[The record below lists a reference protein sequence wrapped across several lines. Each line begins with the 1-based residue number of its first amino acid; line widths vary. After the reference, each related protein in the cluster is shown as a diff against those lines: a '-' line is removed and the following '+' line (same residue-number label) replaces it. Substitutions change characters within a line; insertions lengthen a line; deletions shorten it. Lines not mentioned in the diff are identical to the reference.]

1 MKKIKEI
8 EEVNGVKLDIYQKK
22 IIEDN
27 SQNLLVVAGA
37 GSGKT
42 LTIIGKIKYL
52 VEVKKVKPKEILC
65 ISFTNET
72 VNNLINKV
80 GYKIDCF
87 TFHKLSLEIIRSY
100 KLGYNVAPDDLL
112 EYLCSEYFSTLIYI
126 YNYQKYVV
134 DYLKENFKIKYTYDE
149 IRLLYPELFE
159 NYIDSVINFI
169 RKIKGNNHNID
180 NFHKYISKTKFSDKN
195 KSFLIIVFHI
205 YKLYL
210 EELSSTYSLDFDD
223 MITVATEYVH
233 KWGIKAKYK
242 HIIID
247 EYQDTSLVRFKLI
260 KAIIEATNAKLM
272 CVGDDYQSIYG
283 FSGTTLDLFVNFNK
297 YFEETKILKIINN
310 YRNPYQLLKISTKF
324 INKNHYQIKKYLRA
338 TKLLTYPIKIVY
350 YSNASYKY
358 KFNLLLEYLYQHN
371 MKDVLILGRCNKDIN
386 NLMDE
391 IKYKDMNLR
400 YLTVHKSKGL
410 EADNVILINMTSK
423 INGFPSK
430 LDEPKITKKIFKSKE
445 KYPYSEERR
454 LFYVA
459 LTRSRNNVFIMSDK
473 NYESI
478 FVTEIKSKTI
488 ELKL

>member
-1 MKKIKEI
+1 MKKKDID
-8 EEVNGVKLDIYQKK
+8 EVNGYKLDNYQKD
-22 IIEDN
+22 IILDD

-52 VEVKKVKPKEILC
+52 IEVKKIKPNNILC

-80 GYKIDCF
+80 GYDIDCYS
-87 TFHKLSLEIIRSY
+87 FHKLSLEIIKSY
-100 KLGYNVAPDDLL
+100 KLEYNVAPDDLL
-112 EYLCSEYFSTLIYI
+112 EYLTGEYFSTLIYI

-134 DYLKENFKIKYTYDE
+134 DYLSSNFKKKYTYDE
-149 IRLLYPELFE
+149 IKLLFPEILD
-159 NYIDSVINFI
+159 NYINSVMSFI
-169 RKIKGNNHNID
+169 RRIKGNNHNID
-180 NFHKYISKTKFSDKN
+180 NFHKYLSKTRFSGKS
-195 KSFLIIVFHI
+195 KSFLLIVFHI

-210 EELSSTYSLDFDD
+210 EELYSTHSLDFDD
-223 MITVATEYVH
+223 MITVATEYVQ
-233 KWGIKAKYK
+233 KWGIKKKYK
-242 HIIID
+242 YIIID

-297 YFEETKILKIINN
+297 YFDESRILKIINN

-338 TKLLTYPIKIVY
+338 TRLQSYPIKIIY
-350 YSNASYKY
+350 YSESSYKY
-358 KFNLLLEYLYQHN
+358 KFYLLLEYLYKNN
-371 MKDVLILGRCNKDIN
+371 MKNVLILGRYNKDIN
-386 NLMDE
+386 ELMDKVE
-391 IKYKDMNLR
+391 YKDMNLR
-400 YLTVHKSKGL
+400 YLTIHKAKGL
-410 EADNVILINMTSK
+410 EEDNVILINMTNK

-430 LDEPKITKKIFKSKE
+430 IEEEKITRKIFKSKE

-459 LTRSRNNVFIMSDK
+459 LTRSKNNVFIMSNK

-478 FVTEIKSKTI
+478 FITEIKSKTI
-488 ELKL
+488 ELNL